1 MAVAEQESTLRII
14 AEHKHRPELLTP
26 VLKEARK
33 VGRLQ
38 KRSRQ
43 RRRSRLSRRTSANF
57 SPLHPML
64 AFVSEVH
71 QRSSRMPLKTGCRT
85 LPSADF
91 SRYSISASNSGS
103 THIPRCAIFFV

>member
-14 AEHKHRPELLTP
+14 AEHKHRAGLLTP

-57 SPLHPML
+57 SPVHPML

-71 QRSSRMPLKTGCRT
+71 QRSSRMPLKNGWRT
-85 LPSADF
+85 LPSADLV
-91 SRYSISASNSGS
+91 RYSISARSEGS
-103 THIPRCAIFFV
+103 TQTPRCAIFL